1 MHQLN
6 FDTLIKKSNYHRPL
20 IFNSVLWLLAFII
33 LLFIFSKGKTP
44 ITVDYIYT
52 VAFLCIMAVPVSINF
67 YILIP
72 KFLKLEKY
80 TTYLVLFVINLL
92 SFSTLCILFF
102 QSVLD
107 ILFPDFFFI
116 SYVSKTNGYTIFS
129 IFLIATTLLKLAE
142 DWFYFN
148 TNENTSL
155 KLENQHIQ
163 TQLSS
168 LRSQINPHFLFNSL
182 NVIYA
187 MALEK
192 EADITKAIVELS
204 DVLRYVIYD
213 SDTERVSLK
222 DEIKLLQNY
231 ISFQKYRVRASDI
244 VDFKID
250 VKNENFKIYPM
261 LLLPLLENSYKYG
274 ITNNGTF
281 ETIQINLSQENNQ
294 FKFVISNTNTGL
306 NNHLDSNYS
315 GVGLENLKNN
325 LHLVYP
331 KQHQF
336 NIKSTPETFTV
347 TIQITDEQHETP

>member
-1 MHQLN
+1 
-6 FDTLIKKSNYHRPL
+6 
-20 IFNSVLWLLAFII
+20 
-33 LLFIFSKGKTP
+33 
-44 ITVDYIYT
+44 
-52 VAFLCIMAVPVSINF
+52 
-67 YILIP
+67 
-72 KFLKLEKY
+72 
-80 TTYLVLFVINLL
+80 
-92 SFSTLCILFF
+92 LFF
-102 QSVLD
+102 QSLLD

-116 SYVSKTNGYTIFS
+116 SYVSKINGYTIFS

-192 EADITKAIVELS
+192 EVDITKAIVELS

-231 ISFQKYRVRASDI
+231 ISFQKYRVQISDI
-244 VDFKID
+244 VNFKID

-274 ITNNGTF
+274 ITDNDSF
-281 ETIQINLSQENNQ
+281 ETIQVNLSQDKNQ
-294 FKFVISNTNTGL
+294 FKFVISNANTGL
-306 NNHLDSNYS
+306 KNQLDSNYS

-336 NIKSTPETFTV
+336 NIKNTPETFTV
-347 TIQITDEQHETP
+347 TIQITDEQH

>member
-1 MHQLN
+1 MHPFN

-20 IFNSVLWLLAFII
+20 IFNSVLWLLAFVI
-33 LLFIFSKGKTP
+33 LLFIFSKGKPP
-44 ITVDYIYT
+44 IKVDYIYT
-52 VAFLCIMAVPVSINF
+52 IIFLLFMAMPVSLNF
-67 YILIP
+67 YLLIP

-80 TTYLVLFVINLL
+80 SMYIILFICNLFC
-92 SFSTLCILFF
+92 FSTLYLLFF

-107 ILFPDFFFI
+107 RLFPDFFFI

-142 DWFYFN
+142 DWFHFN
-148 TNENTSL
+148 TLENKTL

-192 EADITKAIVELS
+192 DAHITNAIVELS

-222 DEIKLLQNY
+222 DEITLLQNY
-231 ISFQKYRVRASDI
+231 ISFQKYRIQTSDS
-244 VDFKID
+244 VDFKITIE
-250 VKNENFKIYPM
+250 NENFKMYPM
-261 LLLPLLENSYKYG
+261 LLLPLLENSYKHG
-274 ITNNGTF
+274 IIDNNTP
-281 ETIQINLSQENNQ
+281 EKIHIYLSQHKHQ
-294 FKFVISNTNTGL
+294 FRFEISNTTHPMGKNT
-306 NNHLDSNYS
+306 LDATYS

-325 LHLVYP
+325 LLLVYP
-331 KQHQF
+331 KQH
-336 NIKSTPETFTV
+336 TFTIDNTADTFKV
-347 TIQITDEQHETP
+347 TIEITDEQH

>member
-1 MHQLN
+1 MHPFN
-6 FDTLIKKSNYHRPL
+6 FDTFIKKSNYHRPL
-20 IFNSVLWLLAFII
+20 IFNSVLWSLAFVI
-33 LLFIFSKGKTP
+33 LLFIFSKGEIP
-44 ITVDYIYT
+44 IKIDYIYT
-52 VAFLCIMAVPVSINF
+52 AVFLLFMAVPVSINF
-67 YILIP
+67 YLLIP

-80 TTYLVLFVINLL
+80 GTYALLFIINLFA
-92 SFSTLCILFF
+92 FSTLYIVFF

-107 ILFPDFFFI
+107 RLFPDLFFI
-116 SYVSKTNGYTIFS
+116 SYVSKTNGHTIFS
-129 IFLIATTLLKLAE
+129 VFLVATTLLKLAE

-148 TNENTSL
+148 TLENKNL

-192 EADITKAIVELS
+192 EAHITKAIVELS

-231 ISFQKYRVRASDI
+231 ISFQKHRIQISDTVNFEI
-244 VDFKID
+244 TVE
-250 VKNENFKIYPM
+250 NEDFKIYPM
-261 LLLPLLENSYKYG
+261 LLLPLLENSYKHG
-274 ITNNGTF
+274 ITDTKAL
-281 ETIQINLSQENNQ
+281 EKIRIHLSQHKHQ
-294 FKFVISNTNTGL
+294 FRFEISNSIHPKVKNELDNT
-306 NNHLDSNYS
+306 YS

-325 LHLVYP
+325 LLLVYP
-331 KQHQF
+331 KQHIF
-336 NIKSTPETFTV
+336 TIDNTADTFKV
-347 TIQITDEQHETP
+347 TIEITDEQY

>member
-1 MHQLN
+1 MHPFK
-6 FDTLIKKSNYHRPL
+6 FDTFIKKSNYHRPL
-20 IFNSVLWLLAFII
+20 IFNSVLWLLAFVI
-33 LLFIFSKGKTP
+33 LLFIFSKGKSP
-44 ITVDYIYT
+44 IKIDYIYT
-52 VAFLCIMAVPVSINF
+52 IVFLLFMAVPVSINF
-67 YILIP
+67 YIFIP

-80 TTYLVLFVINLL
+80 STYIFLFISNLFCFL
-92 SFSTLCILFF
+92 TLYILFF

-107 ILFPDFFFI
+107 SLFPEFFFI

-129 IFLIATTLLKLAE
+129 VFLVATTLLKLAE
-142 DWFYFN
+142 DWFHFN
-148 TNENTSL
+148 TQENKTL

-192 EADITKAIVELS
+192 NTHITKAIVELS

-222 DEIKLLQNY
+222 DEITLLQNY
-231 ISFQKYRVRASDI
+231 ISFQKYRVQTSDI
-244 VDFKID
+244 VDFKITAE
-250 VKNENFKIYPM
+250 NENFKIYPM

-274 ITNNGTF
+274 ITDYDTP
-281 ETIQINLSQENNQ
+281 EKIHIHLSQSQHQ
-294 FKFVISNTNTGL
+294 FRFEISNRTHTTIK
-306 NNHLDSNYS
+306 NNLDTAYS

-325 LHLVYP
+325 LLLVYP
-331 KQHQF
+331 KQH
-336 NIKSTPETFTV
+336 TFTIDSTADRFKV
-347 TIQITDEQHETP
+347 TIEITDEQH